1 MFIKNDDYV
10 SLDKNIVLITSVF
23 RRITFPESQKGI
35 FLMLGAAFF
44 FSLTSAISKH
54 IGKEFHIVQL
64 VFFRNI
70 VGVVFILSSIRKRP
84 LEQKGG
90 GKLGLLI
97 FRGVVGTLSLYL
109 LFYAIQTLGLGRA
122 STYQYTYP
130 IFLAL
135 FSWLLIGETLNQK
148 EWAAIFIG
156 FAGILLVFRPDLS
169 ISWSDNALGLG
180 NAVLT
185 AVSYL
190 SIRQLGWVYDSR
202 AIILS
207 FMLSGIVMP
216 ILSMLVGT
224 YYPVE
229 GLDFLI
235 GTFRWPDNILQW
247 LAFLAL
253 GLTALIGQKMLTQSF
268 TYDKAG
274 RVAVVGYSNILFPT
288 LIGFLMGEAFPSVSI
303 LAGMLLIIVGGVLV
317 SLAKG
322 KIEPKR
328 IPESEL

>member
-1 MFIKNDDYV
+1 LTTPAKNR
-10 SLDKNIVLITSVF
+10 F
-23 RRITFPESQKGI
+23 TFPESQKGI
-35 FLMLGAAFF
+35 ILMLGAAFF

-54 IGKEFHIVQL
+54 IGREFHIVQL

-70 VGVVFILSSIRKRP
+70 VGVIFILSSIQNRP
-84 LEQKGG
+84 LERKGG

-135 FSWLLIGETLNQK
+135 LSWLLIGETLNK
-148 EWAAIFIG
+148 REWAAIFIG
-156 FAGILLVFRPDLS
+156 FSGILLVFRPDLS
-169 ISWSDNALGLG
+169 LLWRDNVLGLG

-185 AVSYL
+185 AISYL

-207 FMLSGIVMP
+207 FMLSGILMP
-216 ILSMLVGT
+216 IISMLVGT
-224 YYPVE
+224 YFPME

-235 GTFRWPDNILQW
+235 GTFKWPETAGQW

-268 TYDKAG
+268 SYDKAG
-274 RVAVVGYSNILFPT
+274 RVAAIGYSNILFSV
-288 LIGFLMGEAFPSVSI
+288 LIGFFMGEAFPSISS
-303 LAGMLLIIVGGVLV
+303 LAGMGLIIAGGIMV
-317 SLAKG
+317 SLAKT
-322 KIEPKR
+322 KEV
-328 IPESEL
+328 

>member
-1 MFIKNDDYV
+1 M
-10 SLDKNIVLITSVF
+10 ITPADNRF
-23 RRITFPESQKGI
+23 TFPESQKGI
-35 FLMLGAAFF
+35 ILMLGAAFF

-70 VGVVFILSSIRKRP
+70 VGVIFILSSIRNRP

-97 FRGVVGTLSLYL
+97 FRGIVGTLSLYL

-135 FSWLLIGETLNQK
+135 LSWLLIGEALNKK

-156 FAGILLVFRPDLS
+156 FSGILLVFRPDLS
-169 ISWSDNALGLG
+169 LAWRDNVLGLG

-185 AVSYL
+185 AISYL

-207 FMLSGIVMP
+207 FMLSGILMP
-216 ILSMLVGT
+216 IASMLVGT
-224 YYPVE
+224 YFPME

-235 GTFRWPDNILQW
+235 GTFKWPDTIDQW
-247 LAFLAL
+247 TAFLAL
-253 GLTALIGQKMLTQSF
+253 GLTALLGQKMLTQSF
-268 TYDKAG
+268 SYDKAG
-274 RVAVVGYSNILFPT
+274 RVAAIGYSNILFSV
-288 LIGFLMGEAFPSVSI
+288 LIGFFMGEAFPSISS
-303 LAGMLLIIVGGVLV
+303 LAGMALIIAGGILV
-317 SLAKG
+317 SLAKT
-322 KIEPKR
+322 KEA
-328 IPESEL
+328 

>member
-1 MFIKNDDYV
+1 
-10 SLDKNIVLITSVF
+10 
-23 RRITFPESQKGI
+23 
-35 FLMLGAAFF
+35 MLGAAFF
-44 FSLTSAISKH
+44 FSLTSAISKW

-70 VGVVFILSSIRKRP
+70 VGVIFIFSSIWQRP
-84 LEQKGG
+84 FEQKGG

-97 FRGVVGTLSLYL
+97 FRGIVGTLSLYL
-109 LFYAIQTLGLGRA
+109 LFYSIQKLGLGRA

-135 FSWLLIGETLNQK
+135 FSWLLIGETLNAK
-148 EWAAIFIG
+148 EWLAIFIG
-156 FAGILLVFRPDLS
+156 FLGILLVFRPDLS
-169 ISWSDNALGLG
+169 LSWQNNTLGLG
-180 NAVLT
+180 VAILT
-185 AVSYL
+185 AFSYL

-216 ILSMLVGT
+216 ILSMLIGT

-235 GTFRWPDNILQW
+235 GTFKWPYSATQW
-247 LAFLAL
+247 FGFLAL
-253 GLTALIGQKMLTQSF
+253 GLAALIGQKMLTQSF

-274 RVAVVGYSNILFPT
+274 RVAAVGYSNILFSLT
-288 LIGFLMGEAFPSVSI
+288 IGFLMGEAIPSLSMF
-303 LAGMLLIIVGGVLV
+303 AGMALIIIGGILV
-317 SLAKG
+317 STSKNKVADP
-322 KIEPKR
+322 EPVGDQ
-328 IPESEL
+328 I

>member
-1 MFIKNDDYV
+1 
-10 SLDKNIVLITSVF
+10 
-23 RRITFPESQKGI
+23 
-35 FLMLGAAFF
+35 MLGAAFF

-70 VGVVFILSSIRKRP
+70 VGVVFILWSIRKRP
-84 LEQKGG
+84 LEKKAG
-90 GKLGLLI
+90 GKMGLLI

-148 EWAAIFIG
+148 EWFAIFIG
-156 FAGILLVFRPDLS
+156 FMGIVLVFRPD
-169 ISWSDNALGLG
+169 ISMAWQDNVLGLG
-180 NAVLT
+180 NAILT
-185 AVSYL
+185 AISYL

-207 FMLSGIVMP
+207 FMLSGIIMP
-216 ILSMLVGT
+216 ILSMVAGT
-224 YYPVE
+224 YFPME

-235 GTFRWPDNILQW
+235 GTFKWPDNANQW

-253 GLTALIGQKMLTQSF
+253 GLAALLGQKMLTQSF

-274 RVAVVGYSNILFPT
+274 RVAAVGYSNILFSSVIGFFMGETLPT
-288 LIGFLMGEAFPSVSI
+288 LSM
-303 LAGMLLIIVGGVLV
+303 LAGMALIVLGGILV
-317 SLAKG
+317 SMRKSSN
-322 KIEPKR
+322 K
-328 IPESEL
+328 SSSVNTD

>member
-1 MFIKNDDYV
+1 V
-10 SLDKNIVLITSVF
+10 STAFTHRFQIPS
-23 RRITFPESQKGI
+23 SQKGI
-35 FLMLGAAFF
+35 LLMLGAAFF
-44 FSLTSAISKH
+44 FSFTSAISKWL
-54 IGKEFHIVQL
+54 GREFHIVQL

-70 VGVVFILSSIRKRP
+70 IGVVFIITSIRRRP
-84 LEQKGG
+84 FEKKGG

-109 LFYAIQTLGLGRA
+109 LFYSIQTLGLGRA

-135 FSWLLIGETLNQK
+135 FSWLLIGETLNAK
-148 EWAAIFIG
+148 EWSAIFIG
-156 FAGILLVFRPDLS
+156 FLGILLVFRPDLS
-169 ISWSDNALGLG
+169 LSWRDNTLGLG
-180 NAVLT
+180 NAILT

-207 FMLSGIVMP
+207 FMLSGIVLP
-216 ILSMLVGT
+216 VISMLVGT
-224 YYPVE
+224 YYPQE

-235 GTFRWPDNILQW
+235 GTFRWPENISQW

-253 GLTALIGQKMLTQSF
+253 GLTALVGQKMLTQSF

-274 RVAVVGYSNILFPT
+274 RVATVGYSNILFSM
-288 LIGFLMGEAFPSVSI
+288 LLGFLMGEAIPSFSM
-303 LAGMLLIIVGGVLV
+303 LTGMVLIVTGGILV
-317 SLAKG
+317 SLAKNKQPVKSTSG
-322 KIEPKR
+322 LED
-328 IPESEL
+328 